1 MRQAIP
7 ELKPYQWQIAKDNTA
22 RFKVVAC
29 GRRWGKTTLALAKV
43 KAFLQRTDKVRQI
56 WWVAPTYGMSFEP
69 WMALKATFDDMAG
82 VYKNET
88 RRLIVHPNGSSIMM
102 KSADNPDRLR
112 GSGLDYLVVDEA
124 AFIPRYVW
132 QAILRPSLS
141 DKRGKALL
149 ISTPR
154 GRNWFYR
161 VFQLGLDP
169 LATEWK
175 AWQAPTI
182 QNPLISQSEIDD
194 VRRQLP
200 EHIFRQE
207 YLAEFLESG
216 GTVFRNI
223 SSVLLNAAPTAP
235 AADKRYVMG
244 VDWGRHYDFTVLIV
258 LEVTS
263 GSDPIRMVKMERFSE
278 VNWRIQRERIA
289 MLADHWRIDGILA
302 EANAM
307 GEPNIEALQDAGLPI
322 KGFVT
327 TSKSKPPLIES
338 LVKAIEDEAIKLLND
353 QVLIS
358 ELETYEFELTEH
370 GRPRYSAPAGLHD
383 DTVIALALAYR
394 IAMLPRLTLSVA
406 VA

>member
-7 ELKPYQWQIAKDNTA
+7 DLKPYQWAIAKDNSA

-43 KAFLQRTDKVRQI
+43 KAYLQRTDKARQI

-69 WMALKATFDDMAG
+69 WMALKATFQDVEG

-112 GSGLDYLVVDEA
+112 GSGLDYLVLDEA

-169 LATEWK
+169 LAPEWK

-182 QNPLISQSEIDD
+182 QNPLISQSEIGD
-194 VRRQLP
+194 VQRQLP
-200 EHIFRQE
+200 DHIFRQE

-216 GTVFRNI
+216 GTVFRNV
-223 SSVLLNAAPTAP
+223 SSVLSESVPSEPKPN
-235 AADKRYVMG
+235 KRYVMG

-258 LEVTS
+258 LEI
-263 GSDPIRMVKMERFSE
+263 GSSDQPIEMVAMERFSE
-278 VNWRIQRERIA
+278 VNWRLQRERIEQA
-289 MLADHWRIDGILA
+289 ARRWRVDGILA
-302 EANAM
+302 EANSM
-307 GEPNIEALQDAGLPI
+307 GEPNIEALQDTGLPVR
-322 KGFVT
+322 GFVT

-338 LVKAIEDEAIKLLND
+338 LVKAIEDEEIRLLPD
-353 QVLIS
+353 PVLIS

-394 IAMLPRLTLSVA
+394 IAAVPRLTLAMA